1 MSQFA
6 SLPYKATGKHGSII
20 HMRTGRYDKIIAN
33 NAVPDMYR
41 RVLVT
46 VDTSVV
52 QTTRTTNVAIVA
64 NADILDRAG
73 IEYHYMAADRTG
85 SRSMLIGIEIGNFL
99 HPRNQ
104 LRTVTV
110 QRHDIGLMSRKFVTD
125 KHFAPT
131 GLVQD
136 RHFHTV
142 TEPGQSVYKNNVY
155 ILNESIMPY
164 FIIGNVVLD
173 ILDAAII
180 THRYIVKRYMP
191 QTGMFLYSTRQSKFR
206 MEYPQTHLTRKTG
219 MMYEF
224 R

>member
-1 MSQFA
+1 
-6 SLPYKATGKHGSII
+6 
-20 HMRTGRYDKIIAN
+20 
-33 NAVPDMYR
+33 MYR

-52 QTTRTTNVAIVA
+52 QTARTTNVAIVA
-64 NADILDRAG
+64 NADILDRTG
-73 IEYHYMAADRTG
+73 IKYHYMAADRTG
-85 SRSMLIGIEIGNFL
+85 SGGMLIGIEIGNFL

-110 QRHDIGLMSRKFVTD
+110 QRHDISLMGRKFVTD
-125 KHFAPT
+125 KYFAPA
-131 GLVQD
+131 GLVQY

-142 TEPGQSVYKNNVY
+142 TELGQSVYKNNVY

-180 THRYIVKRYMP
+180 APPLHCEALHAANRNVSLFHPAK
-191 QTGMFLYSTRQSKFR
+191 
-206 MEYPQTHLTRKTG
+206 
-219 MMYEF
+219 
-224 R
+224 